1 LGIIK
6 LNKMKED
13 KLILMQKK
21 IEQLTNV
28 ANGLIGK
35 LQQVDVMA
43 KGTLTAFQLHI
54 GEDKWKELVND
65 MQAIEQKTQPK
76 EKKFETDVE

>member
-1 LGIIK
+1 
-6 LNKMKED
+6 MKENE
-13 KLILMQKK
+13 LILMKKK

-54 GEDKWKELVND
+54 GEDKWKELVNE
-65 MQAIEQKTQPK
+65 MQAIEQKAQPEE

>member
-28 ANGLIGK
+28 ANGLIQK
-35 LQQVDVMA
+35 LQQVDIMA
-43 KGTLTAFQLHI
+43 KGTLTAFQLEI
-54 GEDKWKELVND
+54 GEDRWKELVNE
-65 MQAIEQKTQPK
+65 MKLLEEKTQPE

>member
-1 LGIIK
+1 
-6 LNKMKED
+6 MKEN
-13 KLILMQKK
+13 KLILMEKK

>member
-1 LGIIK
+1 
-6 LNKMKED
+6 MKEN
-13 KLILMQKK
+13 KLILMEKK

-54 GEDKWKELVND
+54 GEDKWKELVNE
-65 MQAIEQKTQPK
+65 MQAIEQKTQPEE

>member
-1 LGIIK
+1 
-6 LNKMKED
+6 MKENR
-13 KLILMQKK
+13 LIIMENK
-21 IEQLTNV
+21 IKQLTNV
-28 ANGLIGK
+28 VNGLIQK

-54 GEDKWKELVND
+54 GEEKWKELVID
-65 MQAIEQKTQPK
+65 MQAIEGSKKEPV